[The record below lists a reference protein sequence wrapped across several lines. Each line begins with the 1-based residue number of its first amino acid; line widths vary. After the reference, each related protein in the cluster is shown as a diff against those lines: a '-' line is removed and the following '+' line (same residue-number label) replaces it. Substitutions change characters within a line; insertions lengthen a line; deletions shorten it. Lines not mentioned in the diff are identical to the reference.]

1 MRLINNEK
9 IDIKEV
15 ITLLKEPLDMYA
27 SISIIF
33 IISVFRYIDALDPEN
48 EEDPSNLEPDGINL
62 FSV

>member
-48 EEDPSNLEPDGINL
+48 EEDLSNLEPDGINL